1 MIFENTYNISD
12 VLTAVSVFVVIIGGV
27 FSLIQWMK
35 NQQLKRGEYINE
47 LTEKIR
53 TDEDI
58 KEIVYLM
65 DYNDEIWYTAKFH
78 GSGEFERKVDKT
90 LSYFAYICYLKKKRL
105 ITASEFEFFEY
116 EIRRILMNHQVV
128 EYLYN
133 LYHFSDKHK
142 MHFTF
147 YYLFLYGKRKTYY
160 ISSMKKHIRFFDKE
174 FFNPKS
180 NSYPHYLNF

>member
-65 DYNDEIWYTAKFH
+65 
-78 GSGEFERKVDKT
+78 
-90 LSYFAYICYLKKKRL
+90 LSSLRY
-105 ITASEFEFFEY
+105 
-116 EIRRILMNHQVV
+116 
-128 EYLYN
+128 
-133 LYHFSDKHK
+133 
-142 MHFTF
+142 
-147 YYLFLYGKRKTYY
+147 
-160 ISSMKKHIRFFDKE
+160 SSLHWG
-174 FFNPKS
+174 
-180 NSYPHYLNF
+180 H

>member
-78 GSGEFERKVDKT
+78 GSVEFERKVDKT
-90 LSYFAYICYLKKKRL
+90 LSYFAYICYLKKK
-105 ITASEFEFFEY
+105 
-116 EIRRILMNHQVV
+116 
-128 EYLYN
+128 
-133 LYHFSDKHK
+133 D
-142 MHFTF
+142 
-147 YYLFLYGKRKTYY
+147 
-160 ISSMKKHIRFFDKE
+160 
-174 FFNPKS
+174 
-180 NSYPHYLNF
+180 